1 MEVRNH
7 TFIEYMSEEEGS
19 GTVVKERGSVEE
31 KEREG
36 QARLFPKEKCEI
48 SVGEEHES
56 RDEGVLGLEMESCL
70 L

>member
-1 MEVRNH
+1 MGMEVRNH

-36 QARLFPKEKCEI
+36 
-48 SVGEEHES
+48 
-56 RDEGVLGLEMESCL
+56 
-70 L
+70 